1 MTSYSISDIIYVIE
15 TKNIELNYEKPL
27 NYINTTL
34 RDYSHSIKT
43 EIDHRLYLWD
53 KYKKCMVEP
62 EYFRYELEK
71 LSLSSNELVNLIE
84 ILGVKNE

>member
-43 EIDHRLYLWD
+43 E
-53 KYKKCMVEP
+53 
-62 EYFRYELEK
+62 
-71 LSLSSNELVNLIE
+71 
-84 ILGVKNE
+84 